1 MAEELSLVSRIKEVS
16 PPFYVACAGGIEKI
30 LGVFTGVPGISTHYL
45 GGVSCYH
52 PVGFR
57 RFCGT
62 KLSEGFCSENGAIL
76 LARGAYRE
84 AQSLGDLDVLGI
96 GITAALSTTR
106 ALKGGNRVWL
116 ACVTKDA
123 VYTDVLELAVEA
135 SRVDQIHVSI
145 RWCLDRIYNM
155 ACRAVPDLK
164 VLGDIASLHEQAQ
177 SAPMLLDVDGSISHL
192 VAEDLREAIV
202 FPGSFNPLHF
212 GHLRIAQLLSMLTGR
227 EVVWELCLSNA
238 DVSKPSLI
246 VEDLERRLPIMR
258 GSRALVGNLPLFVD
272 KARVYRTDF
281 AVGADTW
288 QRIFDVSYLR
298 AGQTKQ
304 ELLAEFERLGVE
316 FFVFQRAG
324 SQMQAS
330 PYMIPA
336 NWEVSS
342 TEMRN

>member
-1 MAEELSLVSRIKEVS
+1 MTEELSLVSKIREVS
-16 PPFYVACAGGIEKI
+16 PPFYVACAGGVEEI
-30 LGVFTGVPGISTHYL
+30 LGTFTGVAGISSRYL

-62 KLSEGFCSENGAIL
+62 TLSEGFCSENGAIL

-84 AQSLGDLDVLGI
+84 AQSFGDLHVLGI

-106 ALKGGNRVWL
+106 VLKGGGRVWL
-116 ACVTKDA
+116 ACVTKHA
-123 VYTDVLELAVEA
+123 VFTETLDLVEED
-135 SRVDQIHVSI
+135 SRARQIDMAI
-145 RWCLDRIYNM
+145 RWCLDRIYLM
-155 ACRAVPDLK
+155 ISGGAPELKAC
-164 VLGDIASLHEQAQ
+164 GNIARLHQQAQ
-177 SAPMLLDVDGSISHL
+177 LAPMLVDVDGSSAPL
-192 VAEDLREAIV
+192 VEEQLKGTIV

-238 DVSKPSLI
+238 DVSKPSLTI
-246 VEDLERRLPIMR
+246 EDLERRLPIMR
-258 GSRALVGNLPLFVD
+258 GSRAIVGNLRLFVD

-288 QRIFDVSYLR
+288 QRIFDVTYLR
-298 AGQTKQ
+298 PEQTKRD
-304 ELLAEFERLGVE
+304 LLAEFDDLGVE

-342 TEMRN
+342 TEIRN